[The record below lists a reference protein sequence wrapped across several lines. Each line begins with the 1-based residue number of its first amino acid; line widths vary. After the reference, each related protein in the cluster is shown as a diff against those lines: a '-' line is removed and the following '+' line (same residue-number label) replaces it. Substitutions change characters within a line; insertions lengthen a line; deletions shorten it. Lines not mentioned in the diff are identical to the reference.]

1 MYLFNDKKI
10 LNTRYRSGLIEELEK
25 EKIPVSSIGV
35 FDSYIG
41 LINTVITLLFTKE
54 KYISSNMKC
63 NFLCM
68 IFFWK
73 RGTIIINGLGR
84 NKKNRKFRIIMIL
97 LFTVNK
103 NKEIIFQNYTD
114 YRFFRLNQSNP
125 SIFWV
130 PGSGGNMRATGQSDH
145 ITIVSRDNKINYSA
159 QSILKIKKLDT
170 GKKIYIVGC
179 SKERIEEIF
188 NDTNIIGCGYVNQE
202 EIFGNSKVFFQ
213 PSGYGEGV
221 PHTLVDAM
229 CSDMKILISK
239 KDFLSFGLHK
249 LNFNYKNIDQ
259 DIIAI
264 EQCSSKSAQ
273 LKNKN
278 ISLEYCDIILRK
290 EVNEFSPSLSQ

>member
-1 MYLFNDKKI
+1 MYLFNDKEI
-10 LNTRYRSGLIEELEK
+10 LNTRYRSGLIEELNK
-25 EKIPVSSIGV
+25 EKASVSSVGV

-41 LINTVITLLFTKE
+41 FVKATLILLFTQK

-63 NFLCM
+63 NILCM
-68 IFFWK
+68 LFFWK

-84 NKKNRKFRIIMIL
+84 NKINRKFRRIMAF
-97 LFTVNK
+97 LFLINK
-103 NKEIIFQNYTD
+103 NKEIIFQNYAD
-114 YRFFRLNQSNP
+114 YRFFRLNQNNP

-130 PGSGGNMRATGQSDH
+130 PGSGGNMRATGQSDN

-159 QSILKIKKLDT
+159 QSILKIKNLET

-179 SKERIEEIF
+179 SKEKIKETF

-202 EIFGNSKVFFQ
+202 DIFGNSKIFFQ

-249 LNFNYKNIDQ
+249 LNFNYKKIDQ

-273 LKNKN
+273 LENKN